1 MKQPALPVRQ
11 APGEGGALRAAD
23 ALPSPDLPVPAG
35 MPAPAD
41 SAPADSALADSAPDD
56 SAPAAGRA
64 NAAEA
69 PRAAEDLGLGDRYRY
84 LAGASGAR
92 YLFSVVPADTLE
104 DFRNAVVLIE
114 LGARR
119 RRGKPDETKAKER
132 TPGGQAP
139 GDDRPDPP
147 RTLWIGEIDR
157 YGTRR
162 GPPLSAAELRGREA
176 LVHLLAGRSAERRQ
190 VLEDLV
196 AAFGSSATR
205 ILFG

>member
-1 MKQPALPVRQ
+1 MKQPASPVRQ

-23 ALPSPDLPVPAG
+23 ALPSSDLPVPAG

-41 SAPADSALADSAPDD
+41 SLPADSLPADG
-56 SAPAAGRA
+56 APAAGRS

-92 YLFSVVPADTLE
+92 YLFSLVAADTLE

-114 LGARR
+114 LGTR
-119 RRGKPDETKAKER
+119 RRGKADGQGEDGR
-132 TPGGQAP
+132 GGEDAS
-139 GDDRPDPP
+139 GPP
-147 RTLWIGEIDR
+147 RTLWIGEVDR

-162 GPPLSAAELRGREA
+162 GPPLSGAELRGREA

-196 AAFGSSATR
+196 AAFGGGTTR

>member
-1 MKQPALPVRQ
+1 MKQPASPVRQ
-11 APGEGGALRAAD
+11 APGEGGAPRAAD
-23 ALPSPDLPVPAG
+23 MLPSPDLPVLAG
-35 MPAPAD
+35 LPVHAGA
-41 SAPADSALADSAPDD
+41 ARG
-56 SAPAAGRA
+56 AGRA
-64 NAAEA
+64 NGTEA

-92 YLFSVVPADTLE
+92 YLFSVVPADALE

-114 LGARR
+114 LGPRR
-119 RRGKPDETKAKER
+119 RRGKQDTPER
-132 TPGGQAP
+132 EGSGTEGQAN
-139 GDDRPDPP
+139 GEDERRAA
-147 RTLWIGEIDR
+147 RTVWIGELDR

-162 GPPLSAAELRGREA
+162 GPPLSAADLRGREA

-196 AAFGSSATR
+196 ATFEDGSTR